1 MAKEKDFDFK
11 TIKKIGVISESGNK
25 TTELRI
31 TSVNGGEEKFD
42 IRPYWTDDKG
52 VEKMGKGIRLT
63 GPELMTLK
71 NIIDKMGEDDEEE

>member
-1 MAKEKDFDFK
+1 MAAKKDFDFK

-25 TTELRI
+25 TIELRI

-42 IRPYWTDDKG
+42 IRGYFTDDKG

-63 GPELMTLK
+63 GPELMKLAD
-71 NIIDKMGEDDEEE
+71 IIDKCLNEE

>member
-1 MAKEKDFDFK
+1 MAKTKDFDFK
-11 TIKKIGVISESGNK
+11 TIKKIGVISENGNK

-42 IRPYWTDDKG
+42 LRTYYTDDKG

-63 GPELMTLK
+63 GPELMKLAD
-71 NIIDKMGEDDEEE
+71 IIDKCLGDE